1 MQAEQRYWAVMPAA
15 GSGVRMGGALPKQYL
30 PLSGRV
36 VIEHTLHRL
45 LSHAGISGAVV
56 AISSADTHF
65 DAVRDRLPDYGKP
78 CLVAE
83 GGAERYHSVL
93 SSLHALEGIASATD
107 WVLVHDSVRPCV
119 RHADIDRLILALDGH
134 PVGGLLGLP
143 LHDTIKRVDTVQR
156 VRATVERGELW
167 RALTPQMFRL
177 GALTAALMSAIA
189 DHAAVTDESAA
200 MERTGAVPLMVQGS
214 ADNIKITHPQ
224 DLKLAEFYLAQQGDA
239 G

>member
-15 GSGVRMGGALPKQYL
+15 GSGVRMGGELPKQYL
-30 PLSGRV
+30 PLSGRM

-56 AISSADTHF
+56 AISPADTHF

-93 SSLHALEGIASATD
+93 NALHALEGIASATD
-107 WVLVHDSVRPCV
+107 WVLVHDAVRPCV
-119 RHADIDRLILALDGH
+119 RHADIDRLMLALDGDS
-134 PVGGLLGLP
+134 VGGLLGLP
-143 LHDTIKRVDTVQR
+143 LHDTIKRVDTLQR
-156 VRATVERGELW
+156 VRATVERSELW

-177 GALTAALMSAIA
+177 GALSAALMNAIA
-189 DHAAVTDESAA
+189 DRAAVTDESAA
-200 MERTGAVPLMVQGS
+200 MERTGAVPLIVQGS